1 MSLAGGCVWSRRD
14 LMLSQLVGGSKQQHR
29 SQQPAASSSGST
41 GMGPG
46 CITGR
51 PSRLQIIGCRPF
63 ALRQGQNQVTF
74 KCQHSGGWG
83 QLVVWGWPDG
93 TGACGDWRVA
103 YSGVQN

>member
-1 MSLAGGCVWSRRD
+1 
-14 LMLSQLVGGSKQQHR
+14 
-29 SQQPAASSSGST
+29 
-41 GMGPG
+41 MGAMVPG

-51 PSRLQIIGCRPF
+51 PSSLQIIGCRPF

-93 TGACGDWRVA
+93 TGAGGDWRVA